1 VVFSSLVADP
11 LHRFRLLNRRVL
23 TASHLFVDLSVIF
36 SLTKPKLQFIKSEYF
51 CMIKDTVNQVVSL
64 AVDWET
70 QNIRHYTLNI
80 KMIST
85 N

>member
-1 VVFSSLVADP
+1 
-11 LHRFRLLNRRVL
+11 
-23 TASHLFVDLSVIF
+23 
-36 SLTKPKLQFIKSEYF
+36 
-51 CMIKDTVNQVVSL
+51 MIKDTVNQVVSL